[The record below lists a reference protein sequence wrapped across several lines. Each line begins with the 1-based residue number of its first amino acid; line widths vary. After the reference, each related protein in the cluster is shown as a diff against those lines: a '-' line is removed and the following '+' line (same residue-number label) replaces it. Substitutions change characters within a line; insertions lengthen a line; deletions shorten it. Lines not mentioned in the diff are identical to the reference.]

1 MKDNEITRYAE
12 SLQDYMV
19 EMRRKFHEH
28 PELSGE
34 EHETR
39 KILIEEIEKMGL
51 KYRLLPGTGI
61 IAFIEG
67 AQPGKNRLLR
77 ADIDGLPV
85 QEEEVNLSGHEKVC
99 VSKEPGRCHAC
110 GHDVHM
116 TVQLGTMKLL
126 THFKD
131 RLKGTVYCCFE
142 EGEETNCGIATMME
156 ALQDYQIDECYGMH
170 VYNLLE
176 AGKVDI
182 QAGPR
187 MAGMLRFGV
196 KFKGRAGHGSRPDQS
211 LNPIPPAVHAL
222 SMVDSAMV
230 NKITAGE
237 TVTVGFSK
245 FVAGSQY
252 NVIPEE
258 AVLEGSG
265 RYFNREEG
273 EKVFGFITKIMEDT
287 ADSFGCRVE
296 FLDTH
301 KIALLPVVNDAAVSE
316 KVLKGVAETCGE
328 DCIGDAPLWFGSETY
343 SRYMEKC
350 PGVLALL
357 GIKNDK
363 LGSGAAHHNG
373 KFDVDESV
381 MPLGVCAAASFVFA
395 D

>member
-67 AQPGKNRLLR
+67 AQPGKNKLLR

-237 TVTVGFSK
+237 TVTIGFSK

-287 ADSFGCRVE
+287 ADSFGCGVE

-301 KIALLPVVNDAAVSE
+301 KIALLTVVNDAAVSE
-316 KVLKGVAETCGE
+316 KGLKGVAETCGE
-328 DCIGDAPLWFGSETY
+328 DCIGDAPQWFGSETY

>member
-67 AQPGKNRLLR
+67 AQPGKNKLLR

-237 TVTVGFSK
+237 TVTIGFSK

-287 ADSFGCRVE
+287 ADSFGCGAA